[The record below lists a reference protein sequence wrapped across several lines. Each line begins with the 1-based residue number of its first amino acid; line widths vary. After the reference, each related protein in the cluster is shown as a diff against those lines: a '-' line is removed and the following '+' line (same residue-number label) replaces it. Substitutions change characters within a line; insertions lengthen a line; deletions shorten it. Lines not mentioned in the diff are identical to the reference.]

1 MKKQNKSSIVW
12 FILSVIAMIF
22 LTMRVAMNWEL
33 KGAVLVFFILGIV
46 IEIIWIAKNII
57 KFFRENKKPPD
68 FRVPKINGPS
78 SNWISPFIFYFSRFA
93 NCSAIC
99 GISRSNL

>member
-22 LTMRVAMNWEL
+22 LTMQVAMNWEL

-57 KFFRENKKPPD
+57 KLFRE
-68 FRVPKINGPS
+68 
-78 SNWISPFIFYFSRFA
+78 YE
-93 NCSAIC
+93 
-99 GISRSNL
+99 

>member
-33 KGAVLVFFILGIV
+33 KGSIGFFILGIV
-46 IEIIWIAKNII
+46 IEII
-57 KFFRENKKPPD
+57 
-68 FRVPKINGPS
+68 
-78 SNWISPFIFYFSRFA
+78 
-93 NCSAIC
+93 
-99 GISRSNL
+99 

>member
-1 MKKQNKSSIVW
+1 MVLYHINDIILISKKTICVFIFLILSRKGENVMKKQNKSSIVW

-57 KFFRENKKPPD
+57 KFFRE
-68 FRVPKINGPS
+68 
-78 SNWISPFIFYFSRFA
+78 YE
-93 NCSAIC
+93 
-99 GISRSNL
+99 

>member
-12 FILSVIAMIF
+12 FILGVIAMIF

-57 KFFRENKKPPD
+57 KFFRE
-68 FRVPKINGPS
+68 
-78 SNWISPFIFYFSRFA
+78 YE
-93 NCSAIC
+93 
-99 GISRSNL
+99 

>member
-46 IEIIWIAKNII
+46 IEIIWIAKI
-57 KFFRENKKPPD
+57 
-68 FRVPKINGPS
+68 
-78 SNWISPFIFYFSRFA
+78 
-93 NCSAIC
+93 
-99 GISRSNL
+99 

>member
-46 IEIIWIAKNII
+46 LEIIWIAKNII
-57 KFFRENKKPPD
+57 KFFRE
-68 FRVPKINGPS
+68 
-78 SNWISPFIFYFSRFA
+78 YE
-93 NCSAIC
+93 
-99 GISRSNL
+99 

>member
-1 MKKQNKSSIVW
+1 MRIHFFNSFKERGKCNEKTEQILYCMVYSKSSIVW

-57 KFFRENKKPPD
+57 KFFRE
-68 FRVPKINGPS
+68 
-78 SNWISPFIFYFSRFA
+78 YE
-93 NCSAIC
+93 
-99 GISRSNL
+99 

>member
-1 MKKQNKSSIVW
+1 MCSSD
-12 FILSVIAMIF
+12 LVIAMIF

-57 KFFRENKKPPD
+57 KLFRE
-68 FRVPKINGPS
+68 
-78 SNWISPFIFYFSRFA
+78 YE
-93 NCSAIC
+93 
-99 GISRSNL
+99 

>member
-1 MKKQNKSSIVW
+1 MTNREDPFGINQKRTGVFVLFWKKRDRKGENVMKKQNKSSIVW

-57 KFFRENKKPPD
+57 KFFRE
-68 FRVPKINGPS
+68 
-78 SNWISPFIFYFSRFA
+78 YE
-93 NCSAIC
+93 
-99 GISRSNL
+99 

>member
-12 FILSVIAMIF
+12 FILSVISMIF
-22 LTMRVAMNWEL
+22 LTMRVAMNWKL

-57 KFFRENKKPPD
+57 KFFRE
-68 FRVPKINGPS
+68 
-78 SNWISPFIFYFSRFA
+78 YE
-93 NCSAIC
+93 
-99 GISRSNL
+99 

>member
-1 MKKQNKSSIVW
+1 MKAMGLQQDGKTGVPVWHKSENRKKVPVFREKRDRKGENVMKKQNKSSIVW
-12 FILSVIAMIF
+12 YILSVIAMIF

-57 KFFRENKKPPD
+57 KFFRE
-68 FRVPKINGPS
+68 
-78 SNWISPFIFYFSRFA
+78 YE
-93 NCSAIC
+93 
-99 GISRSNL
+99 